1 MTDMAELKKRKEG
14 INLAIVYVDP
24 DAFIANFMGWLE
36 ITAFITAQRAGLA
49 RPPDN
54 GITPELSA
62 ERLKDAD
69 VQNVGN
75 DAIFAFCMTAALK
88 GDKAAVD
95 KIEAGLVESMGEDFP
110 GASAL
115 WHFRAS
121 IENPAT
127 LEDFVGQAGRKLL
140 LGDTP
145 PPPLRAKENWSTGLR
160 FFEKARKSNFIHEIM
175 YPLAR
180 WTRERWTETLE
191 KGVAFLAHI
200 EDNVP
205 VLREALEDTRN
216 DQPFIANSL
225 LKLAPAVDMEL
236 DDEYQGFLRSL
247 ARRI

>member
-14 INLAIVYVDP
+14 LNLAIVYVDP
-24 DAFIANFMGWLE
+24 DAFIAHFMGWLE
-36 ITAFITAQRAGLA
+36 ITAFITAQRAGQVLA
-49 RPPDN
+49 PEN
-54 GITPELSA
+54 GITPALSA
-62 ERLKDAD
+62 DQLQRPD

-75 DAIFAFCMTAALK
+75 DAISAFCMTAALK

-95 KIEAGLVESMGEDFP
+95 KVEAALSATMGADFP
-110 GASAL
+110 GSAGL
-115 WHFRAS
+115 RHFRET
-121 IENPAT
+121 IETPAT

-140 LGDTP
+140 LGDIP

-191 KGVAFLAHI
+191 KGVAFLQHI

-205 VLREALEDTRN
+205 VLREVLDDTRN

-236 DDEYQGFLRSL
+236 NEEYEGFLRSL

>member
-1 MTDMAELKKRKEG
+1 MTDMAELKKRKEAL
-14 INLAIVYVDP
+14 NLAIVYVDP

-49 RPPDN
+49 RMPDD
-54 GITPELSA
+54 GITPVLS
-62 ERLKDAD
+62 EDQLKRAD

-95 KIEAGLVESMGEDFP
+95 SVEAALVESLGEEFP
-110 GASAL
+110 GSSGL
-115 WHFRAS
+115 MHFRTG
-121 IENPAT
+121 IETPVT

-140 LGDTP
+140 LGDIP

-160 FFEKARKSNFIHEIM
+160 FFEKARKSNFVHEIM
-175 YPLAR
+175 YPLAK

-191 KGVAFLAHI
+191 KGVAFLQHI
-200 EDNVP
+200 EDNLP
-205 VLREALEDTRN
+205 VLRETLEDTRN

>member
-1 MTDMAELKKRKEG
+1 MTDMAELKKRKEAL
-14 INLAIVYVDP
+14 NLAIVYVDP
-24 DAFIANFMGWLE
+24 DAFIANFTGWLE

-49 RPPDN
+49 RMPDD
-54 GITPELSA
+54 GITPALS
-62 ERLKDAD
+62 EEQLKRAD

-95 KIEAGLVESMGEDFP
+95 KVEAALVESLGEEFP
-110 GASAL
+110 GSSGL
-115 WHFRAS
+115 LHFRAT
-121 IENPAT
+121 IETPVT
-127 LEDFVGQAGRKLL
+127 LEDFVGQAGKKLL
-140 LGDTP
+140 LGDIP

-160 FFEKARKSNFIHEIM
+160 FFEKARKSNFVHEIM
-175 YPLAR
+175 YPLAK

-191 KGVAFLAHI
+191 KGVAFLQHI

-205 VLREALEDTRN
+205 VLRETLEDTRN